1 MTGLLL
7 NFWMPRSLI
16 LVILCYIHTCL
27 QYYLLIHITVCTY
40 SKYEV
45 LVKVVRVCLDSGERL
60 IGFQYPALLMNMAE
74 KESKLLAQ
82 ENKVCLK

>member
-1 MTGLLL
+1 M
-7 NFWMPRSLI
+7 
-16 LVILCYIHTCL
+16 
-27 QYYLLIHITVCTY
+27 CTY
-40 SKYEV
+40 SKYDV

-82 ENKVCLK
+82 ENKVGLLYDVLCC

>member
-1 MTGLLL
+1 M
-7 NFWMPRSLI
+7 
-16 LVILCYIHTCL
+16 
-27 QYYLLIHITVCTY
+27 CTY

-82 ENKVCLK
+82 ENKVCLYEVLCC

>member
-1 MTGLLL
+1 M
-7 NFWMPRSLI
+7 
-16 LVILCYIHTCL
+16 
-27 QYYLLIHITVCTY
+27 CTY

-82 ENKVCLK
+82 ENKVCL